1 MEEFLSLINSW
12 WREGKISEEK
22 ALPYKRKIFEAVL
35 KTFNEYRQIL
45 ILSGLRRVGKS
56 TIMFQLIDHLL
67 RKGENPNKI
76 LYFSFDRWKEE
87 DLIKI
92 LDAFRSVTS
101 VNWEREKIFVF
112 LDEIQKLKG
121 WSLQLKQL
129 YDNFPK
135 IKFVVSGSASLEL
148 EKEAK
153 DNLAGRYFLKEIPPL
168 SLKEFFELKYGKNID
183 NVQIFKR
190 ELKFELKE
198 YLKKPFP
205 EIVKWN
211 DFSRIVEYIGEIVVS
226 KIIKSDLPDIFEDV
240 DSNLLEEL
248 VEIFFSNPGMI
259 LNIDSLSSTLK
270 KRKEEISKHVFY
282 LEFSKLIRV
291 VKNFRPSAML
301 ASRKLRK
308 VYPYIP
314 AFIFIFKPFP
324 DMGKVFETFVAQQ
337 LNTKYYWR
345 EKDREIDFIL
355 KENGEIVPVE
365 VKSEEEVKNLDTISY
380 FMEKFEVK
388 KARLFYNGETRK
400 TENIEA
406 INFLDLAL
414 GTY

>member
-1 MEEFLSLINSW
+1 MYLINSW
-12 WREGKISEEK
+12 WREGNISEEK

-76 LYFSFDRWKEE
+76 LYFSFDRRKEE

-112 LDEIQKLKG
+112 LDEIQKLKS

-129 YDNFPK
+129 YDNFPN

-190 ELKFELKE
+190 ELKFEFKE

-270 KRKEEISKHVFY
+270 KRKEEISKHIFY

-291 VKNFRPSAML
+291 VKNFRPSTML

-337 LNTKYYWR
+337 LNAKYYWR

-380 FMEKFEVK
+380 FMEKFKVK

-414 GTY
+414 DTY

>member
-1 MEEFLSLINSW
+1 
-12 WREGKISEEK
+12 
-22 ALPYKRKIFEAVL
+22 
-35 KTFNEYRQIL
+35 
-45 ILSGLRRVGKS
+45 
-56 TIMFQLIDHLL
+56 
-67 RKGENPNKI
+67 
-76 LYFSFDRWKEE
+76 
-87 DLIKI
+87 
-92 LDAFRSVTS
+92 
-101 VNWEREKIFVF
+101 
-112 LDEIQKLKG
+112 
-121 WSLQLKQL
+121 
-129 YDNFPK
+129 
-135 IKFVVSGSASLEL
+135 
-148 EKEAK
+148 
-153 DNLAGRYFLKEIPPL
+153 
-168 SLKEFFELKYGKNID
+168 
-183 NVQIFKR
+183 
-190 ELKFELKE
+190 
-198 YLKKPFP
+198 LKKPFP

-226 KIIKSDLPDIFEDV
+226 KIIKSDSPDILEDF

-270 KRKEEISKHVFY
+270 KRKEEISKHIFY

-291 VKNFRPSAML
+291 VKNFRPSKML

-337 LNTKYYWR
+337 LNAKYYWR
-345 EKDREIDFIL
+345 GKDREIDFIL
-355 KENGEIVPVE
+355 KENREIVSVE
-365 VKSEEEVKNLDTISY
+365 VRSEEEFKNLDTISY
-380 FMEKFEVK
+380 FMEKFKVK

-414 GTY
+414 GIH